1 MDEFVDYLREVFEL
15 FGPIRAR
22 KMFSGYG
29 IYHNGLMFGLV
40 VGDTLCLK
48 ADAENADHFE
58 KEGLGRFDYNSGE
71 TVVKMSYYRAPA
83 GIMEDR
89 EKAAMWARRSFEA
102 AFRSQRSKK
111 KTKRNSLGSGGT
123 IHSKEPPPSQSREKH
138 FQINA
143 RPKNSSYP
151 NIARGPNPRYVARH
165 GRRFREKIVL

>member
-40 VGDTLCLK
+40 AGDTLYLK
-48 ADAENADHFE
+48 GDAENANHFE
-58 KEGLGRFDYNSGE
+58 KEGLGRFEYSSGE
-71 TVVKMSYYRAPA
+71 RVVKMSYYCAPA

-102 AFRSQRSKK
+102 ALRSQWSKK
-111 KTKRNSLGSGGT
+111 KTKRNS
-123 IHSKEPPPSQSREKH
+123 
-138 FQINA
+138 
-143 RPKNSSYP
+143 
-151 NIARGPNPRYVARH
+151 
-165 GRRFREKIVL
+165 